1 MPLIAIEYS
10 KTTILPADARAF
22 LKGLHS
28 VVHNTIDADF
38 NSIKS
43 WLCPHQQF
51 LIGNQ
56 AQDAAGYMLLN
67 IHIMQGRT
75 MDEKTQLGEKLLD
88 YLKQVILPLNASHE
102 VQLRV
107 KVDEISQQ
115 SYFAYG

>member
-51 LIGNQ
+51 LIR
-56 AQDAAGYMLLN
+56 LS
-67 IHIMQGRT
+67 
-75 MDEKTQLGEKLLD
+75 KT
-88 YLKQVILPLNASHE
+88 
-102 VQLRV
+102 
-107 KVDEISQQ
+107 
-115 SYFAYG
+115 SYFAAQRIT